1 MKTNKN
7 IRNDSMKKN
16 YRKAAA
22 VCVALIM
29 CVTPAFAAD
38 DPLTVIN
45 NLSDY
50 IFSLI
55 KAVGIIVCALGV
67 VQVGISFQSHDA
79 SQRTQ
84 GLLFLAGGLLIVFA
98 KGMLTAIGVI

>member
-1 MKTNKN
+1 MKTNKIIGSN
-7 IRNDSMKKN
+7 NLKKN
-16 YRKAAA
+16 YWKAVMVYA
-22 VCVALIM
+22 VLAV
-29 CVTPAFAAD
+29 CVTPALAAD
-38 DPLTVIN
+38 PLSVIN

-50 IFSLI
+50 IFGII
-55 KAVGIIVCALGV
+55 KAVGVIVCALGV
-67 VQVGISFQSHDA
+67 VQVGISLQSHDA